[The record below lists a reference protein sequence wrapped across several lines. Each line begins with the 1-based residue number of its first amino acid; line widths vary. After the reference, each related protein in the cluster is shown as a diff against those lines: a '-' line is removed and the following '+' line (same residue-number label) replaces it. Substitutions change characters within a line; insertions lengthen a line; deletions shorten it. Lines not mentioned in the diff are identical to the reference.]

1 MAFNIWQNFTSE
13 GILNYALSA
22 YGSLDIWLWP
32 LIFLGIF
39 GYIYA
44 GTKSIVVCVVGIIIT
59 FGVFAGTTDV
69 FNRVPEPTMVAYIVV
84 IMGLSML
91 FAGLFIKISNK
102 F

>member
-1 MAFNIWQNFTSE
+1 MAFEIWEKFTTE

-39 GYIYA
+39 GFIYA

-59 FGVFAGTTDV
+59 FGVFAGTTNI
-69 FNRVPEPTMVAYIVV
+69 FNQVPEPTMVAYIVV
-84 IMGLSML
+84 IMGLTML
-91 FAGLFIKISNK
+91 FTGLFIKISKK